1 MGFQNSINTALST
14 VAAAT
19 ALGKHMQSQNKAIEE
34 QKEAAAK
41 QEEANKIAKENQ
53 VMNAL
58 ENKPIDE
65 EELDN
70 LTGQEVDLENSIN
83 IMTTERDYLIKKAED
98 KRISELTR
106 LMRRADVMA
115 KEADIEKAQLSLNKV
130 AGKQEAIR
138 MRINRYKQI
147 LEGVE

>member
-1 MGFQNSINTALST
+1 MGFQNSINNMLGTAGAVAGLS
-14 VAAAT
+14 
-19 ALGKHMQSQNKAIEE
+19 KHMQNQKEALEE

-58 ENKPIDE
+58 ENKPIAE

-70 LTGQEVDLENSIN
+70 LTGKEVDLENSIRL
-83 IMTTERDYLIKKAED
+83 MKTERDDLINKAED
-98 KRISELTR
+98 KRISDLNR

-115 KEADIEKAQLSLNKV
+115 KEADIEKAQLSLNTV
-130 AGKQEAIR
+130 TGKQEAIR

-147 LEGVE
+147 LEGVK

>member
-1 MGFQNSINTALST
+1 MGFQNSINSALG
-14 VAAAT
+14 AAGAAV
-19 ALGKHMQSQNKAIEE
+19 ALGKHISNQNKAVEE
-34 QKEAAAK
+34 QKEAVAK

-53 VMNAL
+53 VMHAL

-70 LTGQEVDLENSIN
+70 LTGQEVDLENSIKL
-83 IMTTERDYLIKKAED
+83 MTTERDNLIHKTED
-98 KRISELTR
+98 KRISDLTR
-106 LMRRADVMA
+106 LMRKADVMA

-130 AGKQEAIR
+130 TGKQEAIR

-147 LEGVE
+147 LEGVK

>member
-1 MGFQNSINTALST
+1 MGFQNSINNMLGTA
-14 VAAAT
+14 AAAT
-19 ALGKHMQSQNKAIEE
+19 ALGKHMQNQNKSLEE
-34 QKEAAAK
+34 QKETAAK

-83 IMTTERDYLIKKAED
+83 IMTTERDALIKKAED
-98 KRISELTR
+98 KRISDLNR

-115 KEADIEKAQLSLNKV
+115 KEADIEKAKLSLNKV
-130 AGKQEAIR
+130 TGKQEAIR

-147 LEGVE
+147 LEGVK

>member
-1 MGFQNSINTALST
+1 MGFQNSINNMLGTAGA
-14 VAAAT
+14 VAG
-19 ALGKHMQSQNKAIEE
+19 LGKHMQN
-34 QKEAAAK
+34 QKESLAK

-70 LTGQEVDLENSIN
+70 LAGQEVDLENSIN
-83 IMTTERDYLIKKAED
+83 IMTTERDALIKKTED
-98 KRISELTR
+98 KRISDINR
-106 LMRRADVMA
+106 LMRKADVMA
-115 KEADIEKAQLSLNKV
+115 KEADIEKAKLSLNKV
-130 AGKQEAIR
+130 TGKQEAIR

-147 LEGVE
+147 LEGVK

>member
-1 MGFQNSINTALST
+1 MGFQNSINNMLGTAGAVAGLS
-14 VAAAT
+14 
-19 ALGKHMQSQNKAIEE
+19 KHMQNQNKAIED
-34 QKEAAAK
+34 QKEAVAK

-58 ENKPIDE
+58 ENKPIAE

-70 LTGQEVDLENSIN
+70 LTGQEVDLENSIRY
-83 IMTTERDYLIKKAED
+83 MTTERDALVHKAED
-98 KRISELTR
+98 KRISDLNR
-106 LMRRADVMA
+106 LIRRSDVMA

-130 AGKQEAIR
+130 TGKQEAIR

-147 LEGVE
+147 LEGAK

>member
-1 MGFQNSINTALST
+1 MLGTA
-14 VAAAT
+14 AAAT
-19 ALGKHMQSQNKAIEE
+19 ALGKHMQNQNKAIEE
-34 QKEAAAK
+34 QKEAVAK

-70 LTGQEVDLENSIN
+70 LTGQEVDLENSIR
-83 IMTTERDYLIKKAED
+83 IMTTERDALIKKAED
-98 KRISELTR
+98 KRISDLNR

-130 AGKQEAIR
+130 TGKQEAIR

-147 LEGVE
+147 LEGVK